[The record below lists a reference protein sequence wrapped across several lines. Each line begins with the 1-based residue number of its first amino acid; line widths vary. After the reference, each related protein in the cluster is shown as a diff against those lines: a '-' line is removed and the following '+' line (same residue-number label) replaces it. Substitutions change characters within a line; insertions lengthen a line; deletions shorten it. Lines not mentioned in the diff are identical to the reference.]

1 MTTEI
6 QNKIDSAT
14 EKLNCSRE
22 TGEKQ
27 SLKQLDTSLATLKDQ
42 KDIHKENIKYLW
54 TQEIE
59 SRNGQSVETFLQQDI
74 KEQLLPSKQKLDAL
88 TKTMETLSPEEQKA
102 AVREFISNEIGSKLT
117 VLCQNRDDVV
127 AALQVYVNGIN
138 DVNNKYA
145 QIPYDATKSYSE
157 YSTGTE
163 KRLFIDGILGPH
175 TYKALWLALF
185 GQDLDKTIVSRDLT
199 YGFDRREPRII
210 WKDQPYIPL
219 TLPWIDKNWH
229 FESKKSIEIIDNPQ
243 IKNSIELLYLFYD
256 WVAKKENISLN
267 IDEEIIKI
275 MSNPANY
282 NTNTANPLD
291 WYLKAIKSLNIKL
304 AGSNTKLVKGCDTI
318 TKFINSPKASTDQ
331 YSAQLSILTTL
342 ENDVWAHD
350 YVADFIASRY
360 IQLSKEPWKTQM
372 ENIQL
377 NPNDKDYI
385 KQKNTID
392 KQRLEQWK
400 LQQTFLT
407 ETFNQMKKN
416 AQASNASP
424 EDIASFCNIFWVAS
438 VENVTNQMILAK
450 ISEAMKLT
458 ESDFK
463 NAMTNSYFKMR
474 FLESNIRA
482 GWSEIDSFGN
492 YIWKNPMKALFAD
505 IKGIGYWNMS
515 SENVD
520 TAKFI
525 AQMIAEEAAC
535 FAVGALTAGAGWIA
549 LKAVLYWRRALKI
562 ARLANAVSRWAN
574 TARKIS
580 KLNQIKNT
588 LRTLNLAEKT
598 VRAERAVTWW
608 GKAINATT
616 TILGVSVW
624 WAAFYEGTN
633 AMQNIIKGV
642 PMFQWW
648 DDVPEI
654 TKSIAMFWALRIVN
668 KLVATQKIITVAW
681 KQINANPFNKLLQI
695 KNWDK
700 FITKWMKIAW
710 ESLVGWWA
718 IFAVEG
724 VWEMIIDT
732 DHDWTKEEFIQSV
745 LMYMMFRWAWEVG
758 RLRISKNKQ
767 GKPEIQKEN
776 PKYKELPAHKEPKAL
791 MENNPKHKEHI
802 NEWGKSDVKTNTEV
816 KKNSTTEV
824 VAEVPSRVTEINKE
838 LKPIVARLKE
848 LRKNGEYD
856 LPEAKNLK
864 IQRDKLTIERENI
877 LEKNSTT
884 EVVAEVPSRVT
895 EINKELKPIVARLK
909 ELRKNGEYDLPEAK
923 NLKIQRDKLTI
934 ERENILEKNPTTEVV
949 AETPSRITDIN
960 KELKPIVE
968 RLKELR
974 KNGEYDLPEAKNL
987 KIQRDKLTIEREN
1000 LLEVQID
1007 SSIRVS
1013 EINKE
1018 LKPIVERLKELRK
1031 NGEYD
1036 LPEAKD
1042 LRIKRD
1048 KLTIEREDI
1057 LSISN

>member
-14 EKLNCSRE
+14 EHLNCSWE

-27 SLKQLDTSLATLKDQ
+27 ALKQIDTSLVTLKDT
-42 KDIHKENIKYLW
+42 KDIHKENIQYLW
-54 TQEIE
+54 SQQIE
-59 SRNGQSVETFLQQDI
+59 SKGKSVDEFLQKDI
-74 KEQLLPSKQKLDAL
+74 KEQLLPSKQKLDDL
-88 TKTMETLSPEEQKA
+88 TKTMETLSPEAQRET
-102 AVREFISNEIGSKLT
+102 VRKFIREEIGSRLT
-117 VLCQNRDDVV
+117 VLCTNRDDVV

-138 DVNNKYA
+138 DVNNKHA
-145 QIPYDATKSYSE
+145 QIPYDATKSYSD

-185 GQDLDKTIVSRDLT
+185 GHDLDKIVISRDVS
-199 YGFDRREPRII
+199 YGFDRKEPRII
-210 WKDQPYIPL
+210 GKDQPYIPL

-229 FESKKSIEIIDNPQ
+229 FESQKSIEIIDNPQ
-243 IKNSIELLYLFYD
+243 IKKSIELLYLFYD
-256 WVAKKENISLN
+256 GAAKKEDISLN
-267 IDEEIIKI
+267 IDEEIVKI
-275 MSNPANY
+275 MSNVANY

-291 WYLKAIKSLNIKL
+291 GYLKAIKSLNIKL
-304 AGSNTKLVKGCDTI
+304 AGSNKTLAKGCDSI
-318 TKFINSPKASTDQ
+318 TRFINSPKAATDE
-331 YSAQLSILTTL
+331 YTAQLSILTTL
-342 ENDVWAHD
+342 EHDVWAHD

-360 IQLSKEPWKTQM
+360 IKLNKEPWKTKM
-372 ENIQL
+372 ENVQL

-385 KQKNTID
+385 KQKNEID

-400 LQQTFLT
+400 LQQKFLT
-407 ETFNQMKKN
+407 ETFNEMKKN
-416 AQASNASP
+416 AQKPNATQEEVS
-424 EDIASFCNIFWVAS
+424 AFCNIFWVNS
-438 VENVTNQMILAK
+438 VKEVTNSMILAK
-450 ISEAMKLT
+450 INEAMKLT

-463 NAMTNSYFKMR
+463 NAMTNMYFKKR
-474 FLESNIRA
+474 FLESNIR
-482 GWSEIDSFGN
+482 GWGSEIDSFGN
-492 YIWKNPMKALFAD
+492 YVWKNPMKALFAD
-505 IKGIGYWNMS
+505 IQGIGYWNMS

-535 FAVGALTAGAGWIA
+535 FAIGALTAGAGWIA
-549 LKAVLYWRRALKI
+549 LKAVLYWRRAVKI
-562 ARLANAVSRWAN
+562 ARLANAVSRGAN

-580 KLNQIKNT
+580 KFGQIKNA

-598 VRAERAVTWW
+598 VKAERAVTWW

-616 TILGVSVW
+616 TVLGVAVW

-633 AMQNIIKGV
+633 AMQNIINDV

-718 IFAVEG
+718 IFAVEW

-776 PKYKELPAHKEPKAL
+776 PKYKEPKKTVDTKVKEIETL
-791 MENNPKHKEHI
+791 
-802 NEWGKSDVKTNTEV
+802 
-816 KKNSTTEV
+816 TTEKTKLQKECNELYDKFNKSKNQPEREQINKEMIEKMRKMNELDSKIKTLNESNLDALSLKE
-824 VAEVPSRVTEINKE
+824 AELKKINDEINKIE
-838 LKPIVARLKE
+838 WLDTKMT
-848 LRKNGEYD
+848 ND
-856 LPEAKNLK
+856 LA
-864 IQRDKLTIERENI
+864 
-877 LEKNSTT
+877 S
-884 EVVAEVPSRVT
+884 
-895 EINKELKPIVARLK
+895 NKEFSEYYQKQN
-909 ELRKNGEYDLPEAK
+909 ELYNKKN
-923 NLKIQRDKLTI
+923 Q
-934 ERENILEKNPTTEVV
+934 LE
-949 AETPSRITDIN
+949 
-960 KELKPIVE
+960 
-968 RLKELR
+968 
-974 KNGEYDLPEAKNL
+974 
-987 KIQRDKLTIEREN
+987 
-1000 LLEVQID
+1000 
-1007 SSIRVS
+1007 S
-1013 EINKE
+1013 EINT
-1018 LKPIVERLKELRK
+1018 LKESNK
-1031 NGEYD
+1031 IVNSE
-1036 LPEAKD
+1036 
-1042 LRIKRD
+1042 I
-1048 KLTIEREDI
+1048 I
-1057 LSISN
+1057 LSPVQKVSVINWAKNNPWKVIWVLLAWSIVYYTLTTDRDAQGNPIDLLKSVPKWQVLPKNTVILKQNWNWEYIPQ